1 MRALGALKKG
11 GTASLMSLKGVLQ
24 EVRMPA
30 EIVVI
35 IITFTFRETR
45 SKIEKDKEHNSASA

>member
-1 MRALGALKKG
+1 
-11 GTASLMSLKGVLQ
+11 MSLKGVLQ